1 MGRSWVCDRIQGHT
15 EERSM
20 VSRLAVLILLLG
32 VVGGEQLAAGQG
44 RLSDKD
50 LQRVMTNLKDD
61 SQVFRKSF
69 AGALKKS
76 PIRKTSQEKDAQAL
90 ADTFA
95 KQASLVLDTFKRNQ
109 KADQQVVAMVN
120 TAAQIDPKVY
130 SLQLD
135 PQTRGQWE
143 KLRSELHEVAQA
155 YGVNEPY
162 LAPQRVDGAAASA
175 TGTCLNAVGIERS
188 RQLVNECLQ
197 VSPATH
203 PPCNAQNACSMIV
216 DEIKRS
222 CALMGSGAPGF
233 CGEYR

>member
-1 MGRSWVCDRIQGHT
+1 M
-15 EERSM
+15 M
-20 VSRLAVLILLLG
+20 ARLGVLILLLG
-32 VVGGEQLAAGQG
+32 VVGGARLAAGQG

-61 SQVFRKSF
+61 SQGFRKSF
-69 AGALKKS
+69 ANALKKS

-90 ADTFA
+90 ADTLA

-109 KADQQVVAMVN
+109 KADAQVVAMVN

-135 PQTRGQWE
+135 AGTRGQWE
-143 KLRSELHEVAQA
+143 KIRSELHQVASA

-162 LAPQRVDGAAASA
+162 LAPQGANAAVST

-197 VSPATH
+197 VSPSTH

-222 CALMGSGAPGF
+222 CALMGTGAPQF